1 MDNVAA
7 KAWILHR
14 CAESPDAH
22 PDSGGI
28 ILSIEDKMPDGV
40 IWDGVCTG
48 VLELRRDGF
57 IEILETVRTYA
68 SNNEPVNF
76 FVILIPRG
84 SENIA
89 GQ

>member
-1 MDNVAA
+1 MANVEA

-14 CAESPDAH
+14 CAENPDAH

-40 IWDGVCTG
+40 TWDGVCTG
-48 VLELRRDGF
+48 VLEMRRDGF
-57 IEILETVRTYA
+57 IDILETVRTYA
-68 SNNEPVNF
+68 SNYEPINF
-76 FVILIPRG
+76 FVRLTPRG
-84 SENIA
+84 VENIA